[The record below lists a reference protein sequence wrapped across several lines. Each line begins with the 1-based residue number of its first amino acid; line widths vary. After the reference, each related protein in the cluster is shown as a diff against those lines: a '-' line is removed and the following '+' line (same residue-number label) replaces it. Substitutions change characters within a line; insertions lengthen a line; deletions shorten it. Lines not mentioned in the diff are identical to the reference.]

1 MTHRHTIEPGRWNLP
16 LANGYS
22 IRKAIRYWY
31 NNLSQ
36 SDQKQFLDSCEG
48 PYCNEECPE
57 SFTLGELTS
66 NNWPIGVKIVIA
78 IIIVAIGMVCMFMKF
93 LFKIW
98 LFWLEKKQDNYLDS
112 LDVDLET
119 GESYLAVSF
128 IEYFVYTIL

>member
-1 MTHRHTIEPGRWNLP
+1 MSE
-16 LANGYS
+16 
-22 IRKAIRYWY
+22 
-31 NNLSQ
+31 

-48 PYCNEECPE
+48 PYCNEQCPE

-78 IIIVAIGMVCMFMKF
+78 AVIVAIGMVCMFMKS
-93 LFKIW
+93 LFKVW

-112 LDVDLET
+112 LDIDLEA

-128 IEYFVYTIL
+128 IECY